1 MMNSKET
8 LQWLMDHGG
17 PVIRYR
23 TARELLESGGL
34 QEELLSNPFVQTWLN
49 NLDPK
54 NVTLR
59 TCHGSFDTCFEN
71 AMGMLLQLGLRA
83 GMADLDERTRPVRD
97 WFTGMMKADPGQWNV
112 FAMALFASFLSFA
125 GYEDDAIETFLRM
138 RLDTLYGFTS
148 LGDYGLYD
156 DPGMYRSIPT
166 AFKSRPVI
174 KPELYSGGNYKY
186 PLIYD
191 MYGLAAMQDTGN
203 PAVSEKTGAV
213 IRYIMT
219 AEYHQKVIDGY
230 GIVVSP
236 NGKYYSMGWDVKLP
250 GFLGFTEEEEKKGPL
265 LLHRLD
271 LMAHFP
277 GAVKH
282 EWFSSA
288 LNHLENFKTERGT
301 YLFPRHYLREG
312 TGYWVSGMHMS
323 LGENRRA
330 KLALEAESTFRMMLL
345 KKRAGML

>member
-1 MMNSKET
+1 MNVQET
-8 LQWLMDHGG
+8 MHWLMDHGD

-23 TARELLESGGL
+23 TAIELLESDAHP
-34 QEELLSNPFVQTWLN
+34 EELLSDPFVISWLN

-71 AMGMLLQLGLRA
+71 AMGMLMQLGVRA
-83 GMADLDERTRPVRD
+83 GMADLDARTRPIRD
-97 WFTGMMKADPGQWNV
+97 WFADMMKADPGQWNI
-112 FAMALFASFLSFA
+112 FAMALFASLLAFA
-125 GYEDDAIETFLRM
+125 GYEDDTIATFLRI
-138 RLDTLYGFTS
+138 RLDTLYGFAS
-148 LGDYGLYD
+148 LGGYGLYD
-156 DPGMYRSIPT
+156 DTSKYKGIPT
-166 AFKSRPVI
+166 AFKTKPII
-174 KPELYSGGNYKY
+174 KPELYGGGNYRY

-191 MYGLAAMQDTGN
+191 MYGLAAILDKGN
-203 PAVSEKTGAV
+203 PAEPDKAGAV

-219 AEYHQKVIDGY
+219 QEYHQTVYDGY

-236 NGKYYSMGWDVKLP
+236 DGRYYSMGWDVKLP
-250 GFLGFTEEEEKKGPL
+250 GFIGFTEEEEKKGAL

-277 GAVKH
+277 GAVRH

-288 LNHLENFKTERGT
+288 LSHLEHFKTERGT
-301 YLFPRHYLREG
+301 YLFPKHYLREG
-312 TGYWVSGMHMS
+312 TGYWVSAMHMS
-323 LGENRRA
+323 LGENRRV
-330 KLALEAESTFRMMLL
+330 KNALEAESTFRMMLL